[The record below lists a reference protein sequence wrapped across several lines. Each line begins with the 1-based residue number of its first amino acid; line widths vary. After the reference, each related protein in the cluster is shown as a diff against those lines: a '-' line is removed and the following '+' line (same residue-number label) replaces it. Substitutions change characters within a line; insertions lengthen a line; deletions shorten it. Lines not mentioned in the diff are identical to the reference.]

1 MLPLIGSVVTWA
13 MTVLAA
19 AGSALRADL
28 SFRSSYVV
36 ASQRGVAELS
46 VASAGLQPHLER
58 VLLEVGCGTSGMLSG
73 HLRRDWLVGSL
84 RTAARRRVAFQCA
97 GAVVHS
103 EILATLV
110 LYGLLAA
117 LGAPP
122 KPTMQARHLL
132 QFGASAS

>member
-1 MLPLIGSVVTWA
+1 
-13 MTVLAA
+13 MTVVVA

-28 SFRSSYVV
+28 SFLSSYVV
-36 ASQRGVAELS
+36 ASQRGEAELS
-46 VASAGLQPHLER
+46 VASAGLQPRLER
-58 VLLEVGCGTSGMLSG
+58 VLLEVGSGTSGMLSG
-73 HLRRDWLVGSL
+73 RLPRERLVGSL
-84 RTAARRRVAFQCA
+84 RTVARRRVAFQCA
-97 GAVVHS
+97 GVVVHS

-122 KPTMQARHLL
+122 KPTMQPRHLL